1 MIWVG
6 EKGRRG
12 HSLKETSQGNCTRI
26 MINVG
31 QNPTKLSLDTK
42 FTRKSNT
49 KMSHA
54 FEKFLAELKLL
65 LKDCGYRDPDELVR
79 DRVVIGCRSQKS
91 KREANTEGFEAN
103 NRTSYRRSSHP

>member
-1 MIWVG
+1 
-6 EKGRRG
+6 
-12 HSLKETSQGNCTRI
+12 
-26 MINVG
+26 
-31 QNPTKLSLDTK
+31 
-42 FTRKSNT
+42 
-49 KMSHA
+49 MSHA

-103 NRTSYRRSSHP
+103 NRTSYRRSSHPWVAIYTQLKTMAGEDPSVVVHRLKHV